1 MRRLLGF
8 MWRRLF
14 LSNFVS
20 GLLLLLPI
28 ALTVLLMVWV
38 GGKVV
43 AAVGPGTAIGGFLQD
58 VGLRFVANPS
68 VAAAIGWLLVL
79 VGIWLIGLGVK
90 LGAKS
95 GAKRLIDD
103 MMSGL
108 DRIPAFGTVHKS
120 VKQVVTMFA
129 GDGSSRLK
137 AMKVVMC
144 HLGEEGVGVLSL
156 LTSTQVY
163 VFGGKEYHLVFMPSV
178 PLPMT
183 GGLLLVPVGAV
194 EVVDMAVDDM
204 VRVCISL
211 GMLAPQAIPEA
222 HLGGGAVS

>member
-1 MRRLLGF
+1 MKRLFGF

-14 LSNFVS
+14 LSNFLS

-28 ALTVLLMVWV
+28 ALTGLLMAWA

-43 AAVGPGTAIGGFLQD
+43 AAVGPGTTIGIFLQD
-58 VGLRFVANPS
+58 VGLRFAANPS

-79 VGIWLIGLGVK
+79 ACVWFIGLGVK

-95 GAKRLIDD
+95 GAKSLIDD
-103 MMSGL
+103 AMSGL

-120 VKQVVTMFA
+120 VKQVVGMFG
-129 GDGSSRLK
+129 GDGSSQLK

-144 HLGEEGVGVLSL
+144 RLGEGAGVLSL
-156 LTSTQVY
+156 LTSPQVY
-163 VFGGKEYHLVFMPSV
+163 EFGGKKYNLIFMPSV
-178 PLPMT
+178 PMPMT
-183 GGLLLVPVGAV
+183 GGMLFVSVDAV
-194 EVVDMAVDDM
+194 EIVDMAVDDM

-222 HLGGGAVS
+222 HLAGDGSS